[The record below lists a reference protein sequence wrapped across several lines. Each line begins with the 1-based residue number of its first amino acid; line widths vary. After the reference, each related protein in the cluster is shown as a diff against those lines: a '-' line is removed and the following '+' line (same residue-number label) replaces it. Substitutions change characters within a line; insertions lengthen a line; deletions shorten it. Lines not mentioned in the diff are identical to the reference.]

1 VDRQV
6 LLAIPAYLIKM
17 RPAAQVQDRLMENQA
32 MKALSLR
39 VRRFLVSI
47 TIGGVALFV
56 GSTRSRGDD
65 VPFVTKES
73 GPFMVLARIFR
84 GVNAEKYARELATE
98 LRQEHKLSAYLF
110 REIQRDARADGI
122 AVLVGDVKTPNESE
136 AILKQVTAINP
147 RCLADRPMVHQ
158 RSLAYARRTTNPLL
172 QKSELFKKR

>member
-1 VDRQV
+1 
-6 LLAIPAYLIKM
+6 
-17 RPAAQVQDRLMENQA
+17 MENQA

-56 GSTRSRGDD
+56 GSTISRGDD

-84 GVNAEKYARELATE
+84 GVDAEKHARELATE
-98 LRQEHKLSAYLF
+98 LRQEHKLSVYLF
-110 REIQRDARADGI
+110 REIQGDARANGI
-122 AVLVGDVKTPNESE
+122 AVLVGDAKTIQDSE
-136 AILKQVTAINP
+136 AILEQVKAINP
-147 RCLADRPMVHQ
+147 RCLAVRPMVWQ
-158 RSLAYARRTTNPLL
+158 RSLVYARRTTNPLL